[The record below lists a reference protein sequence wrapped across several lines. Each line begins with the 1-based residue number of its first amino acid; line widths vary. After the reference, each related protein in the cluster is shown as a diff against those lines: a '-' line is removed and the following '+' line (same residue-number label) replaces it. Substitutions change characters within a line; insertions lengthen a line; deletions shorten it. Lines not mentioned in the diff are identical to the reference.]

1 MIRDAPPIHEQVA
14 AVYKHR
20 RVSRD
25 IKQIN
30 KKIDDVLIAC
40 L

>member
-1 MIRDAPPIHEQVA
+1 MIRDAPPKHEQVA

-20 RVSRD
+20 RVSQD
-25 IKQIN
+25 VKQIN